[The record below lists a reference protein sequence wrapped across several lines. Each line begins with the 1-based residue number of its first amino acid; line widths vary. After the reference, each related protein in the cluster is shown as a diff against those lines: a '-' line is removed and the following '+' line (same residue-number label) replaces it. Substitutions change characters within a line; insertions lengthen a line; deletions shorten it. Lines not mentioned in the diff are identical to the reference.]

1 MSKIGIILCI
11 LIVILISVRYFDPFD
26 KGQAEW
32 EKCKENLLI
41 QVISNSIISLTLNK
55 LYV

>member
-1 MSKIGIILCI
+1 LIEKVIIMSKIGIILCI

-41 QVISNSIISLTLNK
+41 QVISNKCTPT
-55 LYV
+55 

>member
-11 LIVILISVRYFDPFD
+11 LIVILISVRYFDAFD

-41 QVISNSIISLTLNK
+41 QVISNKCTPT
-55 LYV
+55 

>member
-11 LIVILISVRYFDPFD
+11 LIVILISIRYFDPLD

-32 EKCKENLLI
+32 EKCKENLLT
-41 QVISNSIISLTLNK
+41 QVISNKCTPI
-55 LYV
+55 